1 MIKIFFNLL
10 IQGIIIYEKIIKTF
24 QTNNSIKDQDEL
36 LKKLINKSK
45 KTQFGKDHNFAII
58 KNYSDY
64 KNRVPIRDYE
74 DFSNYINQIKSGK
87 KNILWPGSPIY
98 FAKTS
103 GTTSGTKYI
112 PITKNSI
119 PNQINSAKK
128 MLFNYIKLKK
138 SVDILNGKV
147 LFLSGSPKLES
158 INNELLRSPLFEE
171 A

>member
-87 KNILWPGSPIY
+87 KKIYGLDFQYILLKHLGLHLGLNI
-98 FAKTS
+98 F
-103 GTTSGTKYI
+103 
-112 PITKNSI
+112 
-119 PNQINSAKK
+119 Q
-128 MLFNYIKLKK
+128 
-138 SVDILNGKV
+138 
-147 LFLSGSPKLES
+147 
-158 INNELLRSPLFEE
+158 
-171 A
+171 

>member
-10 IQGIIIYEKIIKTF
+10 IKVIIIYEKLIKAF
-24 QTNNSIKDQDEL
+24 QANNSIKDQDKL
-36 LKKLINKSK
+36 LKKLINKSI
-45 KTQFGKDHNFAII
+45 KTQFGKDHNFSII

-87 KNILWPGSPIY
+87 KNILWPGFPIY

-112 PITKNSI
+112 PITRNSI
-119 PNQINSAKK
+119 SNQINSAKK
-128 MLFNYIKLKK
+128 MLFNYIKLY
-138 SVDILNGKV
+138 
-147 LFLSGSPKLES
+147 
-158 INNELLRSPLFEE
+158 
-171 A
+171 